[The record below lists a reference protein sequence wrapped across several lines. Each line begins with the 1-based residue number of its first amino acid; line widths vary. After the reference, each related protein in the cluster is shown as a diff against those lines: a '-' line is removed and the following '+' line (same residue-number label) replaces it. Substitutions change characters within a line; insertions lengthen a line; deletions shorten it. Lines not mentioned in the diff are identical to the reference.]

1 MCDRIQNLGARLGA
15 FSARSCRF
23 RSSCALAVLLL
34 IGFAIGP
41 SSARVTNSSPATEE
55 PLVAELEERLAQTKA
70 LLSEAEASDQA
81 PLSAGVTEQD
91 RVTRRFLL
99 QQLVRTY
106 QSHLFFLAE
115 IDSAKARRDER
126 TREMKSWRGFSGGPP
141 YSLLLIDS
149 LREAV
154 NAQDLQLKATGA
166 KKQFVQASADNQRGA
181 LNSHEKNIRRLN
193 ESLESATDPTARE
206 RTKVALDLEKLQSQV
221 ASAGLASIQA
231 EGRLADDESLEA
243 SEYRDFARSQ
253 ISLAGNQIVFPQADL
268 DRVLTQVDQEIAQ
281 KEAQYSALSS
291 SVSGKE
297 MEIRQ
302 ARAQLENA
310 ELNQTAPPELR
321 VLREAFNLRGDQL
334 ETLHSQ
340 IALQQLVVEGLRQ
353 AQNIYRFRF
362 VLASSADLPGIREA
376 SLRMDESIRKLG
388 WLRSYLNT
396 LNDLN
401 RSLLIEQQSRLH
413 TLDSSSPLA
422 PLILERIASYR
433 ERLDIVN
440 RVINGVE
447 RENRLVSRWSET
459 IADSQRHLSFLER
472 LQLTFRN
479 TQDLAERL
487 WNFELYNAIDTIVVD
502 GQKVTGRRSV
512 TVGKVVQIVLILV
525 LGFFMCRL
533 LAAVVRRVAKARFK
547 VQDNASRILGK
558 WIFGVLL
565 AILVVFSLIL
575 VKIPFEAFAF
585 LGGALAIGV
594 GFGMQNLLKNLISG
608 MIILIER
615 PMRLG
620 DIVEISGTRGEVTN
634 IGVRSSVIRRK
645 DGVELLVPNSTFL
658 ENSVTNLTYS
668 SKNLQSTLSVG
679 VAYDVSVR
687 KVSQLLIQIAGAH
700 GMVLKKPPPAAML
713 TEFAERGLVFTLT
726 YWINITEADPATVA
740 SDLRQMIVHQAA
752 ENGIAL
758 SNVPVEPKPPG
769 VPPAQ
774 SSVSKPELE
783 PSRKE

>member
-1 MCDRIQNLGARLGA
+1 
-15 FSARSCRF
+15 
-23 RSSCALAVLLL
+23 
-34 IGFAIGP
+34 
-41 SSARVTNSSPATEE
+41 
-55 PLVAELEERLAQTKA
+55 
-70 LLSEAEASDQA
+70 
-81 PLSAGVTEQD
+81 
-91 RVTRRFLL
+91 
-99 QQLVRTY
+99 
-106 QSHLFFLAE
+106 
-115 IDSAKARRDER
+115 
-126 TREMKSWRGFSGGPP
+126 
-141 YSLLLIDS
+141 
-149 LREAV
+149 
-154 NAQDLQLKATGA
+154 
-166 KKQFVQASADNQRGA
+166 
-181 LNSHEKNIRRLN
+181 
-193 ESLESATDPTARE
+193 
-206 RTKVALDLEKLQSQV
+206 
-221 ASAGLASIQA
+221 
-231 EGRLADDESLEA
+231 
-243 SEYRDFARSQ
+243 
-253 ISLAGNQIVFPQADL
+253 
-268 DRVLTQVDQEIAQ
+268 
-281 KEAQYSALSS
+281 
-291 SVSGKE
+291 
-297 MEIRQ
+297 
-302 ARAQLENA
+302 
-310 ELNQTAPPELR
+310 
-321 VLREAFNLRGDQL
+321 
-334 ETLHSQ
+334 
-340 IALQQLVVEGLRQ
+340 
-353 AQNIYRFRF
+353 
-362 VLASSADLPGIREA
+362 
-376 SLRMDESIRKLG
+376 
-388 WLRSYLNT
+388 
-396 LNDLN
+396 
-401 RSLLIEQQSRLH
+401 
-413 TLDSSSPLA
+413 
-422 PLILERIASYR
+422 
-433 ERLDIVN
+433 
-440 RVINGVE
+440 
-447 RENRLVSRWSET
+447 
-459 IADSQRHLSFLER
+459 
-472 LQLTFRN
+472 
-479 TQDLAERL
+479 
-487 WNFELYNAIDTIVVD
+487 
-502 GQKVTGRRSV
+502 
-512 TVGKVVQIVLILV
+512 
-525 LGFFMCRL
+525 MCRL

-687 KVSQLLIQIAGAH
+687 KVSHLLIQIAGAH

-758 SNVPVEPKPPG
+758 SNVPVEPKPQG